1 MGAAAHYLEPATA
14 TDILQR
20 LEAELSATIPQ
31 TAKQYEHTH
40 IYQHPST
47 SQDTLEAGCYSRLSS
62 CHPQTILLLLLTIPT
77 HISYHPKHNS

>member
-62 CHPQTILLLLLTIPT
+62 CHPQTIPAAATDHSYT
-77 HISYHPKHNS
+77 HFLPPET